1 MPITGETPIGIG
13 DIVALQGTLDTFA
26 LPDVLALL
34 ATAKKTGCLHLSG
47 ERGTGSVW
55 VSDGTLS
62 ALEVPHAPYASE
74 PVAALFEL
82 LRFDTGDF
90 TFDAEAVHD
99 GPGFVGD
106 VMALLGEAEALL
118 GEWREIQAVVPSMDA
133 WVRLCKVLPGAEIV
147 ITQPSWDAIVAV
159 ASGATLRS
167 VADAL
172 DLTEVSASRNIKAL
186 VELGILAVDPMA
198 PVPAATLV
206 PDPVPTATLAPDP
219 VPAVTLV
226 PDPVPVATLVPD
238 PVPAVTSLAAVNGP
252 KAVARAPRIAA
263 AEVTEPERF
272 VPFEF
277 PGYATPKSYDPVE
290 EDPTEDL
297 SGAFPGL
304 CDSRG
309 DGPGEDDVDQ
319 HLAQLSPEAAEAVRL
334 VVSGEAEGA
343 LEGSEPSEPSAGRG
357 MLGKFLSSVKS

>member
-206 PDPVPTATLAPDP
+206 PDPVP
-219 VPAVTLV
+219 AVTLV

-304 CDSRG
+304 CDSRE

-319 HLAQLSPEAAEAVRL
+319 HLGQLSPQAAEAVRL
-334 VVSGEAEGA
+334 VVSAEAEGA

>member
-1 MPITGETPIGIG
+1 
-13 DIVALQGTLDTFA
+13 
-26 LPDVLALL
+26 
-34 ATAKKTGCLHLSG
+34 
-47 ERGTGSVW
+47 
-55 VSDGTLS
+55 
-62 ALEVPHAPYASE
+62 
-74 PVAALFEL
+74 
-82 LRFDTGDF
+82 
-90 TFDAEAVHD
+90 
-99 GPGFVGD
+99 
-106 VMALLGEAEALL
+106 
-118 GEWREIQAVVPSMDA
+118 
-133 WVRLCKVLPGAEIV
+133 
-147 ITQPSWDAIVAV
+147 
-159 ASGATLRS
+159 
-167 VADAL
+167 
-172 DLTEVSASRNIKAL
+172 
-186 VELGILAVDPMA
+186 
-198 PVPAATLV
+198 
-206 PDPVPTATLAPDP
+206 
-219 VPAVTLV
+219 
-226 PDPVPVATLVPD
+226 
-238 PVPAVTSLAAVNGP
+238 LAAVNGP

>member
-1 MPITGETPIGIG
+1 MPITGGTPIGIG

-34 ATAKKTGCLHLSG
+34 ATAKKTGCLRLSG

-172 DLTEVSASRNIKAL
+172 DLTEVSASRNIKGL

-198 PVPAATLV
+198 PVPVAEAA
-206 PDPVPTATLAPDP
+206 PAAPRR
-219 VPAVTLV
+219 
-226 PDPVPVATLVPD
+226 TLVPD

-304 CDSRG
+304 CDSRE

-334 VVSGEAEGA
+334 VVSAEAEGA